1 MVEVTFEEVLL
12 KKEDVAV
19 GSNVIFFNGVVF
31 EDVLLRLRVF
41 HNACSCCSGLLG
53 EETCCRTVEH
63 EEEVLASLIR
73 RTLRKAAGL

>member
-12 KKEDVAV
+12 KKEDVA
-19 GSNVIFFNGVVF
+19 GSNAIFFNGVVF
-31 EDVLLRLRVF
+31 EDVLLRLRVS

-63 EEEVLASLIR
+63 EEEEVLASLVR
-73 RTLRKAAGL
+73 RALRKAAGL